1 MRTFLDIQQITISRA
16 RKPDKTGRYRWTVLW
31 ITSATT
37 VTQSF
42 FSQKAALEAVVA
54 HKITSP
60 KHRALTPTLVST
72 LPSAIPSTKAICAW
86 MDVADQLMDA
96 AMNQKGAA

>member
-1 MRTFLDIQQITISRA
+1 MRTFLDLQQITISRA
-16 RKPDKTGRYRWTVLW
+16 RKPDKTGRYRWTVFW
-31 ITSATT
+31 ITSTTT

-60 KHRALTPTLVST
+60 KHPALTPTLVSA
-72 LPSAIPSTKAICAW
+72 LPSAIPSAKAICAW
-86 MDVADQLMDA
+86 MDVADQLLDA
-96 AMNQKGAA
+96 ALTKKGAA